1 MKKES
6 CPMTH
11 EDAKKAK
18 AYEEKLKEQ
27 KEEKTDDIEQT
38 KQDVQNTL
46 D

>member
-18 AYEEKLKEQ
+18 EYEEKLKEQ
-27 KEEKTDDIEQT
+27 KRRK
-38 KQDVQNTL
+38 N
-46 D
+46 